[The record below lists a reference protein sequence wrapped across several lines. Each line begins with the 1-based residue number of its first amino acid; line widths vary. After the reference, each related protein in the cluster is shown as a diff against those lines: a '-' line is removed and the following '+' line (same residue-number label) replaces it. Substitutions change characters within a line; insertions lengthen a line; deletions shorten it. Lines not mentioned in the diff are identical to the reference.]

1 MKKIFIPLV
10 LTVLTLTISMTAK
23 SQVLISL
30 LLGDKLNTGKIEF
43 GLDGGVNWLT
53 MSNTPNAKYLFDW
66 NLGFYFDFKMKNPH
80 LFIHSGVLV
89 KSKMGTTGLILI
101 RSATIHWTR
110 LLQVEL
116 LTGR

>member
-1 MKKIFIPLV
+1 MKKILIPLV

-89 KSKMGTTGLILI
+89 KSKMGTTGLDPYSL
-101 RSATIHWTR
+101 SNDTWTR

-116 LTGR
+116 